1 MLGVGVERG
10 HERRAVP
17 EVHAVPR
24 RVGGE
29 GRLLQSGWE
38 KREGVR
44 SRRGAVRRRG
54 LVEHDAV
61 TADREARL
69 PEAHP
74 EAARAAER
82 HQPDLSA
89 RLRRHARRL
98 RHRRHG
104 GRCAPVGDYEDEV
117 IVVFVVMTDDYGE
130 EVFDMMNGEGVCC
143 DD

>member
-1 MLGVGVERG
+1 MRN
-10 HERRAVP
+10 
-17 EVHAVPR
+17 
-24 RVGGE
+24 
-29 GRLLQSGWE
+29 
-38 KREGVR
+38 
-44 SRRGAVRRRG
+44 RRGAVRRRG

-61 TADREARL
+61 AADREARL

-89 RLRRHARRL
+89 RLRRHAHRL